1 MSSFQARDA
10 KIRAHGEEETSRS
23 IKRLGTGTS
32 FKARPVPKRT
42 RTATPAA
49 MKVKR
54 ATEEKQRQHFR
65 RKVELFYNSKPELQC
80 KWEKARVTLLIK
92 YSSGL
97 QWKLFE
103 TKLVEKYGKEF
114 QHFKASAE
122 SNRFFESSQES
133 NVDGRVPCSYCGRK
147 FVVDRVFKHENICV
161 RTKGKK
167 GDNIHLKNHEAR
179 EKIRIQRI
187 REKERTGVRSKK
199 CAAPA
204 RFLKPKHVV
213 GKKKSGAGSGLKAA
227 LLLQQK
233 HKSSPI
239 DQQKPTIA
247 SPPMERSVP
256 TDPRLE
262 LDVGDGSNNESSEIP
277 AVDSPRLVSS
287 PPFTCHVTSLQSPPS
302 PVKSPPFPVS
312 PPLMEMVDSFVNQWY
327 VATCKVIFQN
337 EFKNNNKINK

>member
-1 MSSFQARDA
+1 MRGQRSLSTWPLIDIYGRLSSYISSNSSSSNKQILRSSNRQLNCRKLLKVWQSMSSFQARDA

-179 EKIRIQRI
+179 EKIRIHRI

-247 SPPMERSVP
+247 SPPNC
-256 TDPRLE
+256 
-262 LDVGDGSNNESSEIP
+262 SNKYTI
-277 AVDSPRLVSS
+277 
-287 PPFTCHVTSLQSPPS
+287 
-302 PVKSPPFPVS
+302 
-312 PPLMEMVDSFVNQWY
+312 
-327 VATCKVIFQN
+327 
-337 EFKNNNKINK
+337 